1 MILGDIIERN
11 ARCYRD
17 HPAFLFE
24 GRRITHGE
32 FAERVRRLCNALIG
46 LGLQRGSR
54 IAILAQNCPEYLE
67 IYAAAGTCGFI
78 AVGVNYRL
86 GLADQ
91 EAILRDC
98 EPSLLIHEPDYVER
112 VAALRP
118 ALPARAKV
126 LCLGAG
132 RENGQGAG
140 QGMCDEADEGTGG
153 YEAALAAA
161 STQTPPWRAEA
172 DDTMLLIYTS
182 GTTGVPKG
190 VMLANGG
197 QVEQARMLALTHA
210 SGQDDRMLIVMPLYH
225 IGGTTELLS
234 YLIGGATI
242 VLHRRFDARDILD
255 SIATHRVTAAH
266 FAPVMIQALV
276 DAQAEA
282 PVDVASLRM
291 VCYASA
297 PMSVALSRLARATF
311 GPIFMQTYG
320 MTEHGPGTVLQ
331 RHQHLPDGSPAEAAR
346 MASAG
351 QPILGVDLRIVDDDG
366 ATLADGQIGEIH
378 MRSAAIMQGYW
389 RKPRETAAA
398 LADGWMKTGDIG
410 YVDPDGYLFIV
421 DRKKDMIISGGE
433 NIYSR
438 EIEEVLLQ
446 HPAVREAAVI
456 GVPDEKWGESVKA
469 FVVLKPGAQAD
480 AAGLIQHCR
489 DHIASY
495 KKPRSVEFLDALP
508 RMASTSK
515 IDKKALRAP
524 YWDRAGRQVA

>member
-1 MILGDIIERN
+1 MILGDVIERN

-24 GRRITHGE
+24 GRRISHGE
-32 FAERVRRLCNALIG
+32 FAGRVRRLCNALIG
-46 LGLQRGSR
+46 LGLERGDR

-67 IYAAAGTCGFI
+67 AYAAAGTCGFS
-78 AVGVNYRL
+78 AVGINYRL

-91 EAILRDC
+91 AAILRDC
-98 EPSLLIHEPDYVER
+98 EPGLLIYEPEYAEAVT
-112 VAALRP
+112 ALRP
-118 ALPARAKV
+118 ALPAHAKV

-132 RENGQGAG
+132 QGAG
-140 QGMCDEADEGTGG
+140 S
-153 YEAALAAA
+153 YECVLAGA
-161 STQTPPWRAEA
+161 STQAPPWRAQA
-172 DDTMLLIYTS
+172 HDTMLLIYTS
-182 GTTGVPKG
+182 GTTGAPKG

-234 YLIGGATI
+234 YLISGATI
-242 VLHRRFDARDILD
+242 VLHRRFDAGEILA
-255 SIATHRVTAAH
+255 SIAAHRVTSAH

-276 DAQAEA
+276 DAQAAA
-282 PVDVASLRM
+282 PVDVSSLRV

-320 MTEHGPGTVLQ
+320 MTEHGPGTVLLK
-331 RHQHLPDGSPAEAAR
+331 HQHLPDGSPSEAAR

-351 QPILGVDLRIVDDDG
+351 QPILGVDVRIVDDSG
-366 ATLADGQIGEIH
+366 AVLAEGEIGEIQ
-378 MRSAAIMQGYW
+378 MRSAAVMQGYW
-389 RKPRETAAA
+389 GKPEETAAA

-438 EIEEVLLQ
+438 EVEEALLL

-469 FVVLKPGAQAD
+469 FVALKPGAQAD
-480 AAGLIQHCR
+480 EAGLIQHCR
-489 DHIASY
+489 DRIASY
-495 KKPRSVEFLDALP
+495 KKPRSVEFMDALP

-524 YWDRAGRQVA
+524 YWLKAGRQVA

>member
-1 MILGDIIERN
+1 MILGDVIERN

-17 HPAFLFE
+17 HPALLFE

-32 FAERVRRLCNALIG
+32 FAERVRRLCNALID
-46 LGLQRGSR
+46 LGLERGSR

-78 AVGVNYRL
+78 AVGINYRL
-86 GLADQ
+86 GAADQ
-91 EAILRDC
+91 AVILRDC
-98 EPSLLIHEPDYVER
+98 EPSLLIHDPEYADS

-118 ALPARAKV
+118 ALPPRAAV
-126 LCLGAG
+126 WRLGG
-132 RENGQGAG
+132 GQGA
-140 QGMCDEADEGTGG
+140 DR
-153 YEAALAAA
+153 YESALAAA
-161 STQTPPWRAEA
+161 GTQAPPWRARA
-172 DDTMLLIYTS
+172 QDTMLLIYTS
-182 GTTGVPKG
+182 GTTGEPKG

-242 VLHRRFDARDILD
+242 VLHRRFDAEGILA
-255 SIATHRVTAAH
+255 SIAAHRVTAAH
-266 FAPVMIQALV
+266 FAPVMIQALI
-276 DAQAEA
+276 DAQARA
-282 PVDVASLRM
+282 PVDVSSLRV

-297 PMSVALSRLARATF
+297 PMSVALSRQARAMF

-320 MTEHGPGTVLQ
+320 MTEHGPGTVLHK
-331 RHQHLPDGSPAEAAR
+331 HQHLPDGSPAEARR

-351 QPILGVDLRIVDDDG
+351 QPILGVDLRIVDEDG
-366 ATLADGQIGEIH
+366 AVLGDGRIGEIQ

-410 YVDPDGYLFIV
+410 YLDPDGFLFIV

-438 EIEEVLLQ
+438 EVEEALLL

-456 GVPDEKWGESVKA
+456 GVPDDKWGESVKA
-469 FVVLKPGAQAD
+469 FVVLKPGARAD
-480 AAGLIQHCR
+480 EAGLIQHCR
-489 DHIASY
+489 EHVASY
-495 KKPRSVEFLDALP
+495 KKPRSIEFLDALP

-524 YWDRAGRQVA
+524 YWRQAGRQVA

>member
-32 FAERVRRLCNALIG
+32 FAERVRRLCNALIAR
-46 LGLQRGSR
+46 GLQRGSR

-67 IYAAAGTCGFI
+67 LYAAAGMGGFI
-78 AVGVNYRL
+78 AVGINYRL
-86 GLADQ
+86 GVADQ
-91 EAILRDC
+91 AAILRDC
-98 EPSLLIHEPDYVER
+98 EPALLVYEPEYAQA

-118 ALPARAKV
+118 ALPAQAQV

-132 RENGQGAG
+132 QGSDAGQGA
-140 QGMCDEADEGTGG
+140 DR

-161 STQTPPWRAEA
+161 STQPPPWRAEPH
-172 DDTMLLIYTS
+172 DTLLLIYTS

-190 VMLANGG
+190 VMLANGA

-242 VLHRRFDARDILD
+242 VLHRRFDARDILA
-255 SIATHRVTAAH
+255 SIAAHRVTAAH

-282 PVDVASLRM
+282 PVDVSSLRV

-320 MTEHGPGTVLQ
+320 MTEHGPGTVLLK
-331 RHQHLPDGSPAEAAR
+331 HQHLPDGSTAEAAR

-351 QPILGVDLRIVDDDG
+351 QPILGVDLRIVDDAG
-366 ATLADGQIGEIH
+366 AVLADGQVGEIQ

-389 RKPRETAAA
+389 RKPSETAAA
-398 LADGWMKTGDIG
+398 LVDGWMKTGDVG

-438 EIEEVLLQ
+438 EVEETLMR

-469 FVVLKPGAQAD
+469 FVVRQPGADVDEAD
-480 AAGLIQHCR
+480 LVQHCR

-515 IDKKALRAP
+515 VDKKALRAP